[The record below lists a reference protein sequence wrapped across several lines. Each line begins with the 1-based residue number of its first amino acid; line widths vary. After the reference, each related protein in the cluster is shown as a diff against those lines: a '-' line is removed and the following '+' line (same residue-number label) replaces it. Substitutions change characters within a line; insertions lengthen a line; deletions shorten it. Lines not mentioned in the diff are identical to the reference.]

1 MITPKPPANES
12 QRIQALR
19 DYQILDTAA
28 EKEFDELVQLA
39 AQICEVPISLVS
51 LIDTDRQWFKAKVGL
66 EADETHRD
74 LAFCAHAIHSD
85 DMLVVEDATDDERFS
100 GNPLVK
106 TDPKIRFYAGK
117 PLINPEGYRLGT
129 LCAIDLVPRKLTKEQ
144 QFALEILSK
153 QVVKLLEIRLKNI
166 RHKETIKQLQ
176 KTSNELQSFLDDSS
190 DLIQSVDDSGNYL
203 YVNQAWCNA
212 LGYSREE
219 ALQLNI
225 FDVIHPSLHAHCQQ
239 QFSQLISHTQESMI
253 IDVIFKSKNGEDIVV
268 EGNVNALMKENRKI
282 LTRGIFRDVTA
293 KKLSEKELKRTRELL
308 EQTNRVALVGG
319 WEVDLL
325 NQQVYW
331 TEMTRRIHEVDD
343 TFVPELEKGIAFY
356 KEGYS
361 RDTISR
367 VFSEAVEQGKSYD
380 VELQIV
386 THSGKVKW
394 VRAMGIPEFVEGKC
408 TRVYGTFQDIDQQK
422 EDEAHLRLLESVVTN
437 IKDAIVITEAE
448 PFDQPGPK
456 IIYVNEAFSRMTGY
470 SREELIGQN
479 PRMLQGE
486 ETDRQELD
494 KVRKALENWQPF
506 EADLI
511 NYKKNGEKFWVNM
524 SVVPLANKE
533 GWFTHWIAIE
543 RDISLQKDS
552 EQKLIA
558 AKAQAETAS
567 LAKSEFLANM
577 SHEIRTPLNSVI
589 GFTDLLVKTP
599 LDDSQRNYMQ
609 SVHHSANVLL
619 ELINDILDF
628 SKIEA
633 GKLELA
639 EEKTD
644 LWELVNQ
651 VTEVIKHKVDTEKIE
666 LLAHVD
672 PRLPRYAYLDPT
684 RIRQILIN
692 LLGNATKF
700 TESGEIE
707 LSVMFKSTPDKS
719 GQAEVMFSVRDTG
732 IGIRPEKQKE
742 IFKAF
747 SQEDGSTTRKFG
759 GTGLG
764 LTISNQLLKL
774 MGDQLGLESEPGKGS
789 RFFFTLSLECEEG
802 DPRQEEKMDTF
813 KKVLVVDDHPRNL
826 EIIRQ
831 MLAIRQIDCATASN
845 GIEALEYI
853 KNEPGFDLM
862 IVDYH
867 MPYLNGVQVVEQVRK
882 NLRYNSLP
890 IMLLHSSEEDA
901 MINKACQEFNIQ
913 KSISKPITT
922 HKLFGTMASLQAPAR
937 EWQPEDIE
945 ETSDEKV
952 TILVADDNHMNRM
965 VAQAMITKILPE
977 AQIFFAEDGLQA
989 VDSYQQ
995 YQPDIILMDVQMPGM
1010 SGYEASQ
1017 KIRELNNSDDTII
1030 VAFTAGTVKGE
1041 RERCLEAGMN
1051 DYISKPIVL
1060 EKLREVL
1067 QKWMN
1072 QRPVSESETVTTP
1085 LPEDRKRFDRGT
1097 FEQYYEKNTHLMELI
1112 MTEFIKQLDEFEEAI
1127 KVQQQDVDIETLKK
1141 VSHKLRG
1148 SASATHMQKLINLT
1162 LQIEDDATDPR
1173 ELDKLLEELMAEIRE
1188 AQSIS
1193 RDFVTS
1199 V

>member
-1 MITPKPPANES
+1 MIVPKSPANEA

-19 DYQILDTAA
+19 DYQILDTPA

-51 LIDTDRQWFKAKVGL
+51 LIDTDRQWFKAKIGL
-66 EADETHRD
+66 DAEETHRD

-85 DMLVVEDATDDERFS
+85 DMLVVEDATQDERFS

-117 PLINPEGYRLGT
+117 PLVDQRGYRLGT
-129 LCAIDLVPRKLTKEQ
+129 LCAIDIRPRKLTPEQ
-144 QFALEILSK
+144 RFALETLSR
-153 QVVKLLEIRLKNI
+153 QVNKLLELRLENI
-166 RHKETIKQLQ
+166 EHAHTISKLSS
-176 KTSNELQSFLDDSS
+176 TSNKLRSFLDDSS
-190 DLIQSVDDSGNYL
+190 DLIQSVDEKGRFS
-203 YVNQAWCNA
+203 YVNPAWCQA
-212 LGYSREE
+212 LGYSYEE
-219 ALQLNI
+219 ARQLNV
-225 FDVIHPSLHAHCQQ
+225 FDVIHPSMRNHCREKLALLV
-239 QFSQLISHTQESMI
+239 SGKKDSMI
-253 IDVIFKSKNGEDIVV
+253 VDVIFRSKTGEDIVL
-268 EGNVNALMKENRKI
+268 EGNVSATRGGSGKL
-282 LTRGIFRDVTA
+282 LTRGIFRNVTA
-293 KKLSEKELKRTRELL
+293 KRHSEKELKRTRELL

-319 WEVDLL
+319 WEVDLVD
-325 NQQVYW
+325 QQVYW
-331 TEMTRRIHEVDD
+331 TEMTRHIHEVEDD
-343 TFVPELEKGIAFY
+343 FVPELEKDIAFY

-361 RDTISR
+361 RDMISQ

-386 THSGKVKW
+386 TARGKVKW
-394 VRAMGIPEFVEGKC
+394 VRVMGIPEFEEGKC
-408 TRVYGTFQDIDQQK
+408 IRVYGTFQDIDQQK
-422 EDEAHLRLLESVVTN
+422 ENEAHLRLLESVVTN

-448 PFDQPGPK
+448 PFNEPGPR
-456 IIYVNEAFSRMTGY
+456 IIYVNEAFSQMTGY

-479 PRMLQGE
+479 PRMLQGDD
-486 ETDRQELD
+486 TDREELD
-494 KVRKALENWQPF
+494 KVRKALENWEPF

-511 NYKKNGEKFWVNM
+511 NYKKDGEKYWVNM
-524 SVVPLANKE
+524 SVVPLANND
-533 GWFTHWIAIE
+533 GWFTHWIAVE
-543 RDISLQKDS
+543 RDISQQKDN

-567 LAKSEFLANM
+567 MAKSEFLANM

-589 GFTDLLVKTP
+589 GFTDLLIKTP

-619 ELINDILDF
+619 DLINDILDF

-633 GKLELA
+633 GKLELS

-644 LWELVNQ
+644 LWELVSQ
-651 VTEVIKHKVDTEKIE
+651 VTEIIKHKVDTEKIE

-672 PRLPRYAYLDPT
+672 PRIPRYACLDPV

-707 LSVMFKSTPDKS
+707 LSVMLKSNPDKS
-719 GQAEVMFSVRDTG
+719 GRTEVMFSVRDTG

-774 MGDQLGLESEPGKGS
+774 MGDQLSLESEPGKGS
-789 RFFFTLSLECEEG
+789 RFFFTLSLECEEC
-802 DPRQEEKMDTF
+802 DSWQEETLNTF
-813 KKVLVVDDHPRNL
+813 EKVLVVDDHPRNL

-831 MLAIRQIDCATASN
+831 MLAIRQIECSTASN
-845 GIEALEYI
+845 GIEALEHI
-853 KNEPGFDLM
+853 KNEPRFDLM

-882 NLRYNSLP
+882 NFKNKRLP

-901 MINKACQEFNIQ
+901 IINKACQELDIQ
-913 KSISKPITT
+913 KSMSKPITT
-922 HKLFGTMASLQAPAR
+922 HKLFEAMASLRAPAR
-937 EWQPEDIE
+937 EQQAEDIGA
-945 ETSDEKV
+945 TSDEQV
-952 TILVADDNHMNRM
+952 TVLVADDNHMNRM
-965 VAQAMITKILPE
+965 VAQAMITKILPR
-977 AQIFFAEDGLQA
+977 ARLFFAEDGPQA
-989 VDSYQQ
+989 VEKYRQHT
-995 YQPDIILMDVQMPGM
+995 PNIILMDVQMPGM

-1017 KIRELNNSDDTII
+1017 KIREISDSEETVII
-1030 VAFTAGTVKGE
+1030 AFTAGTVKGE
-1041 RERCLEAGMN
+1041 RERCLQAGMN

-1060 EKLREVL
+1060 EGLREVL
-1067 QKWMN
+1067 QKWMKK
-1072 QRPVSESETVTTP
+1072 PTTAMP
-1085 LPEDRKRFDRGT
+1085 TKATPSPPEDYKRFNRST
-1097 FEQYYEKNTHLMELI
+1097 FEQYYEKNTQLMELI
-1112 MTEFIKQLDEFEEAI
+1112 MTEFLKQLGEFEGAI
-1127 KVQQQDVDIETLKK
+1127 TEQLQDVDVEKLKK

-1148 SASATHMQKLINLT
+1148 SASATHMQKLVELT
-1162 LQIEDDATDPR
+1162 LKIEDDDTDAR
-1173 ELDKLLEELMAEIRE
+1173 ELDKLLEELIQEIRE
-1188 AQSIS
+1188 AQNIS
-1193 RDFVTS
+1193 RDFVAS